1 MTYIPHTQWFQFIP
15 GDTGIIVFSSST
27 AITVITKSHMVLSY
41 IFHNKG
47 FLKNIYFV
55 MISTSE

>member
-15 GDTGIIVFSSST
+15 GDTRIILFSSST

-41 IFHNKG
+41 IFHSKG
-47 FLKNIYFV
+47 YFKNIHFV
-55 MISTSE
+55 LISISE